1 MMITKNPIAVSGR
14 DRVLKKIDVLGQ
26 TVDIQNPTEIHPEY
40 QSELLAVRSVM
51 RRFRVSFH
59 HAKTICQLSGL
70 GGAAA

>member
-1 MMITKNPIAVSGR
+1 MIKIENPAARASANRVSEIVAIAKPLDIRNPIEFIS
-14 DRVLKKIDVLGQ
+14 
-26 TVDIQNPTEIHPEY
+26 EF

-70 GGAAA
+70 GGIA